1 MKSFQLKQS
10 GKQKPPDDPGNPTVD
25 FRGEKRSNETH
36 QSKTDPESELARRGP
51 GLASRLAFSGHALM
65 ENRNGLLVDLRIA
78 PANQSERVVALAL
91 LEARIEGAATVAS
104 DRGYDVR
111 NFVEGC
117 RTLGITRVAV
127 SAPRLSDRR
136 PHDTAR
142 RLPDQP
148 AGPETSRR
156 DLWLA
161 QDSGEFP
168 EDAIPRHREDATRS
182 PPGRRGVQPAPHREA
197 DRGTG
202 LT

>member
-1 MKSFQLKQS
+1 
-10 GKQKPPDDPGNPTVD
+10 
-25 FRGEKRSNETH
+25 
-36 QSKTDPESELARRGP
+36 
-51 GLASRLAFSGHALM
+51 M

-142 RLPDQP
+142 WLPDQP

-161 QDSGEFP
+161 QDSGDF
-168 EDAIPRHREDATRS
+168 RKTRF
-182 PPGRRGVQPAPHREA
+182 RGIERTQLAAHLGGAAYNLLRIAKLTAAPA
-197 DRGTG
+197 
-202 LT
+202 